1 MKSLSLSIAL
11 LLNLVFG
18 CERNRLP
25 DSNLSIDYGTGITPE
40 SKNFAEAVVWIGN
53 CSATIVSDN
62 TVITAAHCVDSFSQ
76 NIDGSLN
83 GNISIQTGYARGK
96 TSTSL
101 HMPTRYL
108 TETNL
113 KMAFDIAV
121 AVFPDNS
128 FKSYHAV
135 STEKPKVGDD
145 LTLVGY
151 SPYKDGIEIKDA
163 PINKRWGT
171 NKIARFLSDITIV
184 SDGGCNRQDCVT
196 VSPGDSGGPAF
207 QQCKLLG
214 VASRM
219 GGPVSSKISLHTNT
233 TYEGVSTWLTSMR
246 AKGAYACGFHGN
258 DAQRC
263 APDKKFGPTPA
274 SAGLDQNTFTC
285 SVGVSADLTPN
296 NDSQPNNALPNQP
309 NQPNNSQNSTP
320 GSGTPAP
327 GASDLNQCACGVT
340 TNIYGSGCVVERT
353 KPTANQQRFLV
364 QSGSSRMCQTEELC
378 RANYGDYLN
387 DKQWCPDGWFFG
399 KATDKQAQPGQP
411 SQPNQPGQPNGNQTP
426 PSGGAAPGPL
436 LTPPQSPSLLKDY
449 GASRNLP
456 DAVKGAFERDIKPI
470 LVRTCSECHHP
481 GSHVDLIGAQQI
493 GKAALMNA
501 VLLRIE
507 ANGVGMMPPA
517 PRPRLTSEEI
527 QKIRSWVQSAQ

>member
-1 MKSLSLSIAL
+1 MKIVGLSLTL
-11 LLNLVFG
+11 LFNLIVG
-18 CERNRLP
+18 CEQNKVR
-25 DSNLSIDYGTGITPE
+25 DSSLSIDYGASITNE
-40 SKNFAEAVVWIGN
+40 SKNLAEAVVWIGN

-76 NIDGSLN
+76 NRDGSLN
-83 GNISIQTGYARGK
+83 GSISIQTGYARGK

-101 HMPTRYL
+101 HMPTRYN

-121 AVFPDNS
+121 AIFPDNS
-128 FKSYHAV
+128 FRSYHAV
-135 STEKPKVGDD
+135 STQKPKVGDA
-145 LTLVGY
+145 LSLVGY
-151 SPYKDGIEIKDA
+151 SPFKDGVDIKDA
-163 PINKRWGT
+163 PATKRLGN
-171 NKIARFLSDITIV
+171 NKISDFLSDITIV
-184 SDGGCNRQDCVT
+184 SEGGCNTKDCVT

-207 QQCKLLG
+207 QQCNLLG

-219 GGPVSSKISLHTNT
+219 DGTLPNKISLHTNV
-233 TYEGVSTWLTSMR
+233 TYEGVSTWLTEMR
-246 AKGAYACGFHGN
+246 TKGAYACGFHGS

-263 APDKKFGPTPA
+263 AADKRFGPTPT
-274 SAGLDQNTFTC
+274 SAGLDSNTFSC
-285 SVGVSADLTPN
+285 SIGVSGGLTPDN
-296 NDSQPNNALPNQP
+296 NSQPNNALPNQP
-309 NQPNNSQNSTP
+309 NPPQNSAP

-327 GASDLNQCACGVT
+327 GASDLNQCACGVAP
-340 TNIYGSGCVVERT
+340 NSYGNGCVVERT

-378 RANYGDYLN
+378 RINYGDYLN

-399 KATDKQAQPGQP
+399 KASDKQSQPGGQTP
-411 SQPNQPGQPNGNQTP
+411 APNQPQGNQAP
-426 PSGGAAPGPL
+426 PAGGSPGAL

-449 GASRNLP
+449 GTARNLS
-456 DAVKGAFERDIKPI
+456 DAVKSNFDRDIKPV
-470 LVRTCSECHHP
+470 LQRACSECHHP
-481 GSHVDLIGAQQI
+481 GSQVDLVGVGQI

-507 ANGVGMMPPA
+507 TNGAGVMPPA
-517 PRPRLTSEEI
+517 PRPRLSSEEI